1 MRLKNNP
8 KANDIVINSKY
19 VNKEI
24 NFEND
29 NKVCLEIG
37 TGKCDFIINSA
48 IKYPTI
54 NFIGVEKYASVLVHG
69 VKKLENLDLTNIK
82 LLLLDASNIDDVF
95 NKNIVTVYLTFCDPW
110 PKKRHAKRRLTSPIF
125 LEKYNKIFKKN
136 PHIILK
142 TDNRSLFEYSLV
154 SLSNF
159 GYTLNKVSLD
169 YNDENNVLTEY
180 EKKFREKGMPIYY
193 LDAEL
198 YKNYTVKEK

>member
-54 NFIGVEKYASVLVHG
+54 NFIGVEKYDSVLVHG

-82 LLLLDASNIDDVF
+82 LLLFKSN
-95 NKNIVTVYLTFCDPW
+95 
-110 PKKRHAKRRLTSPIF
+110 
-125 LEKYNKIFKKN
+125 
-136 PHIILK
+136 K
-142 TDNRSLFEYSLV
+142 TPST
-154 SLSNF
+154 
-159 GYTLNKVSLD
+159 TL
-169 YNDENNVLTEY
+169 
-180 EKKFREKGMPIYY
+180 
-193 LDAEL
+193 
-198 YKNYTVKEK
+198 